1 MNKYIQ
7 RTAAVIV
14 LITLFNLFTL
24 FDGTDAKKAY
34 GAQETYL
41 ALGDSLA
48 AGMTPYDGVGPG
60 YADMIALALKSDG
73 RIGGF
78 SKDFAIPG
86 YTTGQVLDLL
96 QQKQVQLAVSR
107 ADIITIS
114 AGANDLLQVV
124 KSDPG
129 HLTVSYE
136 QLQANF
142 ALNQVRLNEGK
153 ILKLI
158 RQLNPRAKL
167 AVMGYYFPYPHI
179 LNSHKKGI
187 GEELDILNDILQK
200 TAEEHGAVFVPVSQG
215 FGLDAKELVPNPEDV
230 HPTPKGYLAMA
241 NAFLSI
247 FTPGKE
253 LPAHVLDNLPAP
265 VPLSDF
271 IEKKKAIMQPASV
284 QSEQQHEPAA
294 ARTTQERVYQ

>member
-7 RTAAVIV
+7 RTAVAI
-14 LITLFNLFTL
+14 IFIILFNLFTL
-24 FDGTDAKKAY
+24 FDDTHAKKAY

-48 AGMTPYDGVGPG
+48 AGMTPYNGIGPG
-60 YADMIALALKSDG
+60 YADMIALALKSDD
-73 RIGGF
+73 RIAGF

-86 YTTGQVLDLL
+86 YTSGQVLDLL
-96 QQKQVQLAVSR
+96 QQKEVQLAVSR
-107 ADIITIS
+107 ADIITLS

-124 KSDPG
+124 RSDPG

-142 ALNQVRLNEGK
+142 ALNQVRLNEEK
-153 ILKLI
+153 ILTLI
-158 RQLNPRAKL
+158 RQLNPRAQI

-187 GEELDILNDILQK
+187 GEELDILNDILQEA
-200 TAEEHGAVFVPVSQG
+200 AEKHGAFFVPVSQG

-253 LPAHVLDNLPAP
+253 LPKGILDNLPAP
-265 VPLSDF
+265 MPLSDF
-271 IEKKKAIMQPASV
+271 IEKKKALMQPASV
-284 QSEQQHEPAA
+284 PSEQKHQPAA
-294 ARTTQERVYQ
+294 ARTTQERVYK